1 MYCSKCGQELPD
13 NALFCNACGAPTA
26 GANLSYPTKNGKEF
40 DVKKHIEKRRIQLI
54 LAAVL
59 VAVSFFGSYVASTLS
74 MIPAMIMV
82 LVNVFNASI
91 SLRYGVNMFKPNHVE
106 IKTRDK
112 QTAVSIRNGVIA
124 AVIIMAMFI
133 VYAKKGA

>member
-13 NALFCNACGAPTA
+13 NVAFCSACGAPTA
-26 GANLSYPTKNGKEF
+26 RADLNHSTKSGKEF
-40 DVKKHIEKRRIQLI
+40 DVKKHIKKRRIQLI
-54 LAAVL
+54 IAAIL
-59 VAVSFFGSYVASTLS
+59 VSVSLFGSYVASTLS
-74 MIPAMIMV
+74 MIPAIIMV
-82 LVNVFNASI
+82 IVNVFNSNI
-91 SLRYGVNMFKPNHVE
+91 SLRYGVNMFKPNDVE

-112 QTAVSIRNGVIA
+112 QTVASIINGVIA